1 VYFFIYSSAHIMY
14 KNIFFLLV
22 STGLISMSCND
33 NRTTETVNKPEVPV
47 VSITSSL
54 LELDRLYVAD
64 IQAVRNVEIRSKIS
78 GFLETRYVDEGQT
91 VRKGQ
96 VMFKIADAEYR
107 AELTQ
112 AKAALKSVKAEARIT
127 EVEYERTKL
136 MVDKKILSKSEL
148 ELSLSKFNAAKA
160 KIDEAESAVDQAE
173 HRLSYTVL
181 CAPFDGVV
189 DRIPLKSGSLVNEG
203 VLITTVS
210 DISTMHAYFNISE
223 NEYLAFNKTHD
234 SAAIA
239 ENRVVGLLLSDGQ
252 MYNHNG
258 KIETVVSEFNES
270 TGSISIR
277 ASFPNP
283 EALLKHNATGKIKLT
298 SDKVQSLLLP
308 QKAAFEIQDKHYVYL
323 LGQDNVL
330 KMKSFEPSGRYGQYY
345 IVKSGLKQGD
355 RIVYEGIQNLKEG
368 MKIIPR
374 MLASDS
380 LSALAGRL

>member
-1 VYFFIYSSAHIMY
+1 
-14 KNIFFLLV
+14 
-22 STGLISMSCND
+22 MSCND

-107 AELTQ
+107 AELTK

>member
-1 VYFFIYSSAHIMY
+1 MH
-14 KNIFFLLV
+14 KNIAFSLV
-22 STGLISMSCND
+22 IAGLISMSCN
-33 NRTTETVNKPEVPV
+33 NNSTVQPVNQKKVPV
-47 VSITSSL
+47 VSIASSL

-96 VMFKIADAEYR
+96 VMFKIGDAEYR
-107 AELTQ
+107 AELTK
-112 AKAALKSVKAEARIT
+112 AKAVLNSVKAEARIA
-127 EVEYERTKL
+127 EVEYERAKL
-136 MVDKKILSKSEL
+136 MVDKRILSQSEL

-160 KIDEAESAVDQAE
+160 KIDEAESAVHQAA
-173 HRLSYTVL
+173 HRLTYTVL

-210 DISTMHAYFNISE
+210 DINTMHAYFNISE
-223 NEYLAFNKTHD
+223 NEYLAFNRTHD
-234 SAAIA
+234 SDAID
-239 ENRVVGLLLSDGQ
+239 ENRVVMLLLSDGQ
-252 MYNHNG
+252 MYNHKG

-270 TGSISIR
+270 TGSISVR

-283 EALLKHNATGKIKLT
+283 EALLKHKATGKIKLT
-298 SDKVQSLLLP
+298 SDKVRSLLLP
-308 QKAAFEIQDKHYVYL
+308 QKAAFEIQDKNYVYL
-323 LGQDNVL
+323 LGEDNVL

-368 MKIIPR
+368 MKIVPY
-374 MLASDS
+374 LLSADS
-380 LSALAGRL
+380 LSALAGHL